1 MLRSC
6 PLLRSISMLSS
17 KVGRIILL
25 VSLLLVTVGQQLGA
39 FAMPIDEDE
48 LCRQIS
54 ICARKEF
61 IHQYQT
67 NRLGYKLKPNTAYH
81 SEVCFNSRPDGTITN
96 VRLRLASAEQLF
108 DSLTLK
114 TICNA
119 QFPDPKAEK
128 DIPISVTFS
137 VDSENVDDVQTETKI
152 RTRSPK
158 KLQPG

>member
-1 MLRSC
+1 
-6 PLLRSISMLSS
+6 MLSS

-67 NRLGYKLKPNTAYH
+67 NRLGYKLKPNTARWHYNKC
-81 SEVCFNSRPDGTITN
+81 EAAI
-96 VRLRLASAEQLF
+96 
-108 DSLTLK
+108 SLG
-114 TICNA
+114 
-119 QFPDPKAEK
+119 
-128 DIPISVTFS
+128 
-137 VDSENVDDVQTETKI
+137 
-152 RTRSPK
+152 RTA
-158 KLQPG
+158 L